1 MTAKKPGSTRMK
13 VAAADAPA
21 VAAKTKSNGKR
32 VVPPPKRAATPV
44 AEAVSERPAAKRPA
58 STSARAAKETKA
70 AQMPRAADGGAT
82 MHAAAPGSESQ
93 VSRTGTPTAAP
104 VEVPEATALA
114 VPAPARS
121 AISVDDIREAAF
133 YLSQRRH
140 GPSDP
145 LADWLQ
151 AEQLLLTRAG

>member
-1 MTAKKPGSTRMK
+1 
-13 VAAADAPA
+13 
-21 VAAKTKSNGKR
+21 
-32 VVPPPKRAATPV
+32 
-44 AEAVSERPAAKRPA
+44 
-58 STSARAAKETKA
+58 
-70 AQMPRAADGGAT
+70 
-82 MHAAAPGSESQ
+82 
-93 VSRTGTPTAAP
+93 